1 MNKTFRGA
9 VLIKNSVVKCQL
21 CFVRGLSKNSCL
33 VAGIVS
39 FHIVGLHLRT
49 LRNLESY
56 PSH

>member
-9 VLIKNSVVKCQL
+9 VLIKNSIVKCQL

-33 VAGIVS
+33 VTGIVS
-39 FHIVGLHLRT
+39 FDIVGLHLRT
-49 LRNLESY
+49 FRNLESY